1 MRAIKALTVTAAAIA
16 FIAVAAGAYWHVT
29 RGPTEFQRSVWLQGE
44 TTSGSPRL
52 RMADGL
58 LRSEILLGKSR
69 TEIETML
76 GPPTSTDKF
85 RDSGLVY
92 WLGPERGF
100 ISIDSEWLTL
110 DFDQTGKVRDARIVA
125 D

>member
-1 MRAIKALTVTAAAIA
+1 
-16 FIAVAAGAYWHVT
+16 
-29 RGPTEFQRSVWLQGE
+29 
-44 TTSGSPRL
+44 
-52 RMADGL
+52 MADGL
-58 LRSEILLGKSR
+58 LRSEVLLGKSR
-69 TEIETML
+69 SEIEAMF

-110 DFDQTGKVRDARIVA
+110 NFDQAGKVRDARIVT

>member
-1 MRAIKALTVTAAAIA
+1 MRTIKALTVTAAAIA
-16 FIAVAAGAYWHVT
+16 SITVAAGVYWHLT
-29 RGPTEFQRSVWLQGE
+29 RGPTEFVQSVWLQGE
-44 TTSGSPRL
+44 ATADSQRL

-58 LRSEILLGKSR
+58 LNSRVLLGMSRSEIVA
-69 TEIETML
+69 ML

-85 RDSGLVY
+85 RDSGMVY

-100 ISIDSEWLTL
+100 MSIDSEWLTL
-110 DFDQTGKVRDARIVA
+110 NFDQAGKVRDVDIVR

>member
-1 MRAIKALTVTAAAIA
+1 MTITTAAIA
-16 FIAVAAGAYWHVT
+16 SIAVTAGAYWRVAG
-29 RGPTEFQRSVWLQGE
+29 GPTEFERSVWLQSE
-44 TTSGSPRL
+44 TNPESPRL
-52 RMADGL
+52 RMADDL
-58 LRSEILLGKSR
+58 LRSEVLLGKSR
-69 TEIETML
+69 AEIETML

-85 RDSGLVY
+85 RDSELVY

-110 DFDQTGKVRDARIVA
+110 NFDQAGKARDARIVT

>member
-1 MRAIKALTVTAAAIA
+1 MRAIKALTVTTAAIA
-16 FIAVAAGAYWHVT
+16 SITVAVGVYWHVT
-29 RGPTEFQRSVWLQGE
+29 RSPIEFERSVWLQGE
-44 TTSGSPRL
+44 STSDSPRF
-52 RMADGL
+52 RMAGDL
-58 LRSEILLGKSR
+58 LRSEVLLGKSR
-69 TEIETML
+69 AEIEIML

-92 WLGPERGF
+92 WLSPERGF

-110 DFDQTGKVRDARIVA
+110 NFDQTGKVRDARIVT